1 MARPSHI
8 VEVKGEENF
17 RGDLGKEG
25 QQVTYLLILSF
36 LIEHLL
42 HPGYGSKAKQTD
54 RGPWPRGVSWE
65 AYPVMV
71 CRFPSSRGLHPHGSP
86 FCGTPQGRMA
96 KGDEDAGI
104 LIRFYSHS
112 TCPGLRTVTHGD
124 ALLP

>member
-1 MARPSHI
+1 M
-8 VEVKGEENF
+8 GEELEF
-17 RGDLGKEG
+17 QIQDSAQMKVITGARGDGVTEMSQKDG
-25 QQVTYLLILSF
+25 QGA
-36 LIEHLL
+36 E
-42 HPGYGSKAKQTD
+42 
-54 RGPWPRGVSWE
+54 
-65 AYPVMV
+65 PVMV